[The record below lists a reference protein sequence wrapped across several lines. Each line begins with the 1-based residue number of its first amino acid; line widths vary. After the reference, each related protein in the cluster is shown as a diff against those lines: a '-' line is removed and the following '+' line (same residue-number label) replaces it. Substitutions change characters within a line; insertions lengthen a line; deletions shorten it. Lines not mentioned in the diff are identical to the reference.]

1 MAVETHVITV
11 VVADDHAVVRAGL
24 RLLLDREH
32 DIRVVAEAS
41 DGHEAITVARQSQPD
56 VLLLDISMP
65 RCGGLTAL
73 PKIKAASPETRIL
86 VLTMHKEEEYAR
98 QVLASGGA
106 GYILKESADE
116 IVVAAVRQV
125 HRGQIYVDSA
135 LIGALLSD
143 IIPAPISHDPWDE
156 LSEREQEVI
165 TLVAWG
171 YTSQEIAEKLHLSA
185 NTVDTYRAR
194 AMHKLGLT
202 NRVQLVRYAVARGLL
217 NA

>member
-1 MAVETHVITV
+1 MTHANAITV
-11 VVADDHAVVRAGL
+11 AVADDHAVVRAGL
-24 RLLLDREH
+24 RLLLEREP
-32 DIRVVAEAS
+32 DIRVVADAAN
-41 DGHEAITVARQSQPD
+41 GREAIEVAQRLQPD
-56 VLLLDISMP
+56 VLLLDLSMP
-65 RCGGLTAL
+65 QCGGLTAL
-73 PKIKAASPETRIL
+73 PKIKAVAPETRVL
-86 VLTMHKEEEYAR
+86 VLTMHKDEEYAR

-116 IVVAAVRQV
+116 IVVDAVRKV
-125 HRGQIYVDSA
+125 YRGQIYVDSA
-135 LIGALLSD
+135 LMGALLSD
-143 IIPAPISHDPWDE
+143 IIPAPVTHDPWDE

-202 NRVQLVRYAVARGLL
+202 NRAQLVRYAVRRGLL
-217 NA
+217 SE

>member
-1 MAVETHVITV
+1 MTSELSTITV
-11 VVADDHAVVRAGL
+11 AIADDHAVVRAGL
-24 RLLLDREH
+24 RLLLEREP
-32 DIRVVAEAS
+32 DIRVVADAAN
-41 DGHEAITVARQSQPD
+41 GREAIEVAQRLQPD
-56 VLLLDISMP
+56 VLLLDLSMP
-65 RCGGLTAL
+65 QCGGLTAL
-73 PKIKAASPETRIL
+73 PKIKAVAPETRVL
-86 VLTMHKEEEYAR
+86 VLTMHKDEEYAR

-116 IVVAAVRQV
+116 IVVDAVRKV
-125 HRGQIYVDSA
+125 YRGQIYVDSA
-135 LIGALLSD
+135 LMGALLSD
-143 IIPAPISHDPWDE
+143 IIPAPVTHDPWDE

-202 NRVQLVRYAVARGLL
+202 NRAQLVRYAVRHGLL
-217 NA
+217 SE

>member
-1 MAVETHVITV
+1 MTHANAITV
-11 VVADDHAVVRAGL
+11 AVADDHAVVRAGL
-24 RLLLDREH
+24 RLLLEREP
-32 DIRVVAEAS
+32 DIRVVADAAN
-41 DGHEAITVARQSQPD
+41 GREAIEVAQRLQPD
-56 VLLLDISMP
+56 VLLLDLSMP
-65 RCGGLTAL
+65 QCGGLTAL
-73 PKIKAASPETRIL
+73 PKIKAVAPETRVL
-86 VLTMHKEEEYAR
+86 VLTMHKDDEYAR

-116 IVVAAVRQV
+116 IVVDAVREV
-125 HRGQIYVDSA
+125 YRGQIYVDSA
-135 LIGALLSD
+135 LMGALLSD
-143 IIPAPISHDPWDE
+143 IIPAPVTHDPWDE

-202 NRVQLVRYAVARGLL
+202 NRAQLVRYAVRRGLL
-217 NA
+217 SE

>member
-1 MAVETHVITV
+1 MTHANAITV
-11 VVADDHAVVRAGL
+11 AVADDHAVVRAGL
-24 RLLLDREH
+24 RLLLEREP
-32 DIRVVAEAS
+32 DIRVVADAAN
-41 DGHEAITVARQSQPD
+41 GREAIEVAQRLQPD
-56 VLLLDISMP
+56 VLLLDLSMP
-65 RCGGLTAL
+65 QCGGLTAL
-73 PKIKAASPETRIL
+73 PKIKAVAPETHVL
-86 VLTMHKEEEYAR
+86 VLTMHKDEEYAR

-116 IVVAAVRQV
+116 IVVDAVRKV

-135 LIGALLSD
+135 LMGALLSD
-143 IIPAPISHDPWDE
+143 IIPAPVTHDPWDE

-202 NRVQLVRYAVARGLL
+202 NRAQLVRYAVRRGLL
-217 NA
+217 SE